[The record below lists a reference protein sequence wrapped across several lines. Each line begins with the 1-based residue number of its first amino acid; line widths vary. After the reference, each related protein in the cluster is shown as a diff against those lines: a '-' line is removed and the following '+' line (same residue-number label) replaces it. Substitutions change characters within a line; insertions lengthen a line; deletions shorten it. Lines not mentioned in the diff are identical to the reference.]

1 MNSHIRIQLD
11 GKNLVL
17 PSDFKLDLE
26 EQNPLFNSVEMF
38 SYPVSLPLSGNR
50 SVVKNVEDFNSDE
63 RVSSLE
69 HLPMRCWVDGF
80 PFRSGV
86 AVVQED
92 EEVEDSVTINMDA
105 STQSFTDLI
114 GDLKCNEIPV
124 KDEIV
129 IGEKIGNVHVDATYT
144 FSVKA
149 DIKKHRDFH
158 FSKSG
163 NNVTGIVEPQAL
175 GFSYPGVCE
184 LSSNSSKANKQFAK
198 QETVRSYPH
207 NNSVIVPKVKTSY
220 INTSAAY
227 GEAMPNGTPAYY
239 ANARVC
245 YKHYALG
252 DDGATSSNT
261 VIPKDSTGI
270 YEDIYPYWVLDAN
283 RPQSGICF
291 YVLYFL
297 DCLFAYLGVD
307 FDKSAL
313 MEIGD
318 FRRLVFFTT
327 KCNYTTRKATQ
338 YYANKGADVPFF
350 TNIDDINEWLSS
362 RGCGGQLE
370 IENPETKTVDSFD
383 YTDKND
389 SNKTYHYKV
398 GDDNCRSIT
407 IKASYDY
414 TPKVTAD
421 IYEMLASGENFPE
434 ESVQTVLDSFSA
446 AFGVKFDYDY
456 EQKKVTAYLL
466 RDVFRQQD
474 VNDAIRFSGK
484 VTQMYPITEKILGFR
499 MRYSQEQDKK
509 EQQQNIK
516 DAAKGINQNYET
528 DYNYIDYQESKVV
541 TDRHY
546 TDFFKSLSPTDEH
559 CYIDKTTGNAYRI
572 KRDKDAKTMNDFHPI
587 LFEVG
592 GYKGVE
598 IGDCSDQNEDYIED
612 RTISFEP
619 VIFNDVNYYQELDKL
634 SSQTKMEDENG
645 IIGNFNV
652 GISSVLAAYVDE
664 EMEHE
669 FVEQRIRNALGDY
682 YVSIYA
688 TEKLKLVES
697 YNPDGTD
704 TGNSPLQTYQW
715 GTALAVMRGGG
726 ADMEVQTYDF
736 NYDSFGTGKW
746 RTVSGG
752 YAMASD
758 CIDQFGNDYDYN
770 GKLEGIG
777 DDERFSLKIR
787 AFKNPDW
794 AEKKGI
800 SLCDADTIDPD
811 TMKVTRKVKSRGLFD
826 SFLSEYA
833 HFVMNRKKFKVKALV
848 SAAQLADISNHW
860 KSRWNING
868 KIGYINKVT
877 YSLSVDRGVED
888 VEIEFF
894 SM

>member
-1 MNSHIRIQLD
+1 MNSHIRIQID
-11 GKNLVL
+11 GKEQVL
-17 PSDFKLDLE
+17 PSDFSLDIE
-26 EQNPLFNSVEMF
+26 ERNPLFNDTEMF
-38 SYPVSLPLSGNR
+38 SYPVSLPLNGNR
-50 SVVKNVEDFNSDE
+50 STVKNVEDVNSDA
-63 RVSSLE
+63 RVSDLE

-92 EEVEDSVTINMDA
+92 EEVKDSVSLNMDA
-105 STQSFTDLI
+105 STQSFSDLI

-129 IGEKIGNVHVDATYT
+129 IGEKIGNVKVNATYT

-149 DIKKHRDFH
+149 DIRKSGDFH

-163 NNVTGIVEPQAL
+163 NQVSGAFEPQAL

-184 LSSNSSKANKQFAK
+184 TSSSKQFAVQK
-198 QETVRSYPH
+198 SVRSYPH
-207 NNSVIVPKVKTSY
+207 NNSVIEPKVIKSY

-227 GEAMPNGTPAYY
+227 GETSPAGTPAYY

-245 YKHYALG
+245 YKHYDLA
-252 DDGATSSNT
+252 DDGSTSSST
-261 VIPKDSTGI
+261 VSQKDSKNI

-297 DCLFAYLGVD
+297 DCLFAYLGVE

-313 MEIGD
+313 MNVGD

-327 KCNYTTRKATQ
+327 KCAYTTRKAS
-338 YYANKGADVPFF
+338 YRRPLRPSSVPFF
-350 TNIDDINEWLSS
+350 TNIDDINKWLSS

-370 IENPETKTVDSFD
+370 IEDPETKTVDSFD
-383 YTDKND
+383 YTEKETGA
-389 SNKTYHYKV
+389 SYHYKV
-398 GDDNCRSIT
+398 GDDDCRSIT
-407 IKASYDY
+407 ISASYDSKPY
-414 TPKVTAD
+414 VTAD
-421 IYEMLASGENFPE
+421 IYEMLASGENFPD

-446 AFGVKFDYDY
+446 AFGVKFDYNY

-466 RDVFRQQD
+466 RDIFRRQD
-474 VNDAIRFSGK
+474 TNDAIHFQGK
-484 VTQMYPITEKILGFR
+484 ITEMYPMTEKILGFR

-509 EQQQNIK
+509 EQLQNIK

-528 DYNYIDYQESKVV
+528 DYNYIDYQEKKTEYNKNYKDFFRNLSS
-541 TDRHY
+541 TDETTYIDRH
-546 TDFFKSLSPTDEH
+546 
-559 CYIDKTTGNAYRI
+559 TGNAYRI
-572 KRDKDAKTMNDFHPI
+572 KRDKNAKTLNDFHPV

-598 IGDCSDQNEDYIED
+598 IGDCSEQNEDYIED
-612 RTISFEP
+612 RSISFEP

-634 SSQTKMEDENG
+634 SKTQKMEVQING
-645 IIGNFNV
+645 KNCVIGNFNGSV
-652 GISSVLAAYVDE
+652 SSILAAYVDE
-664 EMEHE
+664 DMEHE
-669 FVEQRIRNALGDY
+669 FVEQKIRNTLGDY

-688 TEKLKLVES
+688 TEKLNLIES
-697 YNPDGTD
+697 YNPDSTD
-704 TGNSPLQTYQW
+704 SGNSPLQTYNW

-726 ADMEVQTYDF
+726 SDMDVQTYDF
-736 NYDSFGTGKW
+736 NYDHFGTGKW
-746 RTVSGG
+746 RTVAGG
-752 YAMASD
+752 YAMSSD
-758 CIDQFGNDYDYN
+758 SIDNFGNDYDYN

-777 DDERFSLKIR
+777 NEERFSLKIR

-794 AEKKGI
+794 AVKNGI
-800 SLCDADTIDPD
+800 SLCDSDIIDEK
-811 TMKVTRKVKSRGLFD
+811 TRKITRKVKSRGLYD

-833 HFVMNRKKFKVKALV
+833 HFILNRKKFKVLATV
-848 SAAQLADISNHW
+848 TAAQLADINNHW
-860 KSRWNING
+860 KKRWNFNG
-868 KIGYINKVT
+868 KIGYINKIN
-877 YSLSVDRGVED
+877 YKISVVKGISD

-894 SM
+894 CM